1 MTSIRWPVA
10 LAPLIV
16 GAGLL
21 GLARPASACGLCH
34 KSTHHGFA
42 VTYSAPAMTY
52 SAFTGFGAQA
62 YNFAAA
68 PAFAVQPM
76 ALSYTAAVPAAY
88 ALVPVGAGQNA
99 AAAGMQ
105 GCGQAGYGQAGYG
118 QAGYGQAG
126 YGQAGY
132 GQAAYGQAG
141 YGQACYGQAY
151 GQAGYGQAG
160 FSDALTA
167 IQLIR
172 QLLSR
177 LDNAGGMGG
186 GGIDGTGRPIRVDVY
201 VHQGDGGGKAPGGD
215 DGLFGFDPRRGQ
227 RGSAQASARPY
238 AAPQSAGTPGGDR
251 VEERLSALEG
261 QIGSLAQ
268 AVERLNQKLGGPT
281 PPPPAANP
289 EK

>member
-1 MTSIRWPVA
+1 MTSNRWPVA

-76 ALSYTAAVPAAY
+76 GFVPPSAAAPAAY

-105 GCGQAGYGQAGYG
+105 GYGQAGYG
-118 QAGYGQAG
+118 QAG
-126 YGQAGY
+126 
-132 GQAAYGQAG
+132 
-141 YGQACYGQAY
+141 Y

-186 GGIDGTGRPIRVDVY
+186 GGIDGTGHPIRVDVY

-261 QIGSLAQ
+261 EIGSLAQ
-268 AVERLNQKLGGPT
+268 AVERLNQKLGDRPT
-281 PPPPAANP
+281 PPPPAAIP
-289 EK
+289 GK